1 MTGDGVND
9 SPALK
14 SCGYRRSHGAKRYGC
29 GQDAADVILLD
40 DNLPPLSMPSAK
52 EGVYIATYK
61 KVIQFLLAGNI
72 AEILVLFIATVLNW
86 EPPILAVHI
95 LLINLATDSLPAI
108 ALGVDPADANIMH
121 EPPVRSGTLF
131 ERGLIRRVILHGLF
145 IAGSTMAISYRAEP
159 GRLYGRGYDGV
170 LCLGHFSSFIRSIS
184 VPM

>member
-1 MTGDGVND
+1 
-9 SPALK
+9 
-14 SCGYRRSHGAKRYGC
+14 
-29 GQDAADVILLD
+29 
-40 DNLPPLSMPSAK
+40 MPSAK

-145 IAGSTMAISYRAEP
+145 IAGSTMAIILSGRARP
-159 GRLYGRGYDGV
+159 VIRRGLRWRSVSWPFQLFHSLNQRSNVNRSFTPRRITVRFSGR
-170 LCLGHFSSFIRSIS
+170 
-184 VPM
+184 